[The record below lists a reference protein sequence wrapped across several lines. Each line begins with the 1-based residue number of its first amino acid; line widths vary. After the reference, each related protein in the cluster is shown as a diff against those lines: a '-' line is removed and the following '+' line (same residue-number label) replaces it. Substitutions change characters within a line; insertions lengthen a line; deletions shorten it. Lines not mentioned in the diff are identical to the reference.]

1 MSPGRKADLYSFH
14 CYLTDLNFLISRH
27 HFSTADA
34 QSFTCSV
41 GSGGACPVAFCPGD
55 EVTYTCN
62 VGTVMGATEWRLPDG
77 TCGSPSTISLA
88 QSGACSTLTGT
99 CGPFSAA
106 NDGSDGTNCLVSSL
120 TVTAS
125 TDLNNTLIQ
134 CINVDLSNN
143 PTEVGSA
150 VLIITGLVFIVG
162 VGLVQAS
169 STVASYPGSLLRQKH
184 KSLVYIY
191 NLVLLVQYY
200 TY

>member
-1 MSPGRKADLYSFH
+1 M
-14 CYLTDLNFLISRH
+14 
-27 HFSTADA
+27 
-34 QSFTCSV
+34 

-55 EVTYTCN
+55 EVTHTCD
-62 VGTVMGATEWRLPDG
+62 VGTVMGTTQWTLPNG
-77 TCGSPSTISLA
+77 TCGSRSVITLA
-88 QSGACSTLTGT
+88 QSGVCSDADDT

-134 CINVDLSNN
+134 CNNVDLSNN
-143 PTEVGSA
+143 PTQVDSTA
-150 VLIITGLVFIVG
+150 LYITGLVFIVG